1 MADRRYNDKEIAA
14 IFRAAAEQEPQS
26 PQREVARDEGLTLGE
41 LQAIGNEVGISADAV
56 AQAARAVDVRLGTG
70 SRTFLGLPI
79 GVARTVNLNRRLTD
93 DEWERLVVQLRDVFN
108 ARGRTRSDGSL
119 RQWTNGNLQVLL
131 EPTETGHRLRF
142 GTVHGGARAAIGMGF
157 AVLGVTATV
166 AISSALGGTLAEAIP
181 GIALLA
187 AAGVGMIA
195 SGALRLPRWARLRE
209 RQMEALANIDDRDNP
224 SLNLDH
230 TLHNFG
236 CLGQSDHLDSWKNSL
251 DRSQAQRAAPI
262 IQTEYDQ
269 WIGFIRSGGFHK
281 DIPCKSPPRRNSM
294 DSRVVASP
302 PAKAS
307 LFCL

>member
-26 PQREVARDEGLTLGE
+26 PQREVARDEGLTLAE

-131 EPTETGHRLRF
+131 EPTETGHRLRV
-142 GTVHGGARAAIGMGF
+142 GTTHGAARASIGAGF
-157 AVLGVTATV
+157 MALGVTAIV
-166 AISSALGGTLAEAIP
+166 ALASAVGGYFTEAIP
-181 GIALLA
+181 G
-187 AAGVGMIA
+187 M
-195 SGALRLPRWARLRE
+195 
-209 RQMEALANIDDRDNP
+209 
-224 SLNLDH
+224 
-230 TLHNFG
+230 
-236 CLGQSDHLDSWKNSL
+236 
-251 DRSQAQRAAPI
+251 
-262 IQTEYDQ
+262 
-269 WIGFIRSGGFHK
+269 
-281 DIPCKSPPRRNSM
+281 
-294 DSRVVASP
+294 
-302 PAKAS
+302 
-307 LFCL
+307 